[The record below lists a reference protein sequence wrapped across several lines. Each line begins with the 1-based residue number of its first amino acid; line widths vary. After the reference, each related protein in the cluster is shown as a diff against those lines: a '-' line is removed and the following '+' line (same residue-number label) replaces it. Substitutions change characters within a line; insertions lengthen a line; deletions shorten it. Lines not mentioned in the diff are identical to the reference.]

1 MRLSRTSGCVRKG
14 RRSPCVRG
22 QRGFV
27 LIEVLISIAIFG
39 VISVGFLSALVAGY
53 HGVVVAHDQTMAQ
66 SLTRTKF
73 EDIRIAEFPIDT
85 GSDTVTTTSHYD
97 VVVHA
102 VNITKEWVET
112 TDPSDLQMITVTI
125 RYHASGRTIWVTQ
138 GIKVKPGS

>member
-1 MRLSRTSGCVRKG
+1 
-14 RRSPCVRG
+14 VRG

-66 SLTRTKF
+66 SLTRTTL
-73 EDIRIAEFPIDT
+73 ENIRIAPFPIAT
-85 GSDTVTTTSHYD
+85 GSDNVTTTSHYD

-102 VNITKEWVET
+102 DYITDNYTVVS
-112 TDPSDLQMITVTI
+112 DPTYLQMISVTI
-125 RYHASGRTIWVTQ
+125 RYHASGRTILNTQ
-138 GIKVKPGS
+138 MSKVQP